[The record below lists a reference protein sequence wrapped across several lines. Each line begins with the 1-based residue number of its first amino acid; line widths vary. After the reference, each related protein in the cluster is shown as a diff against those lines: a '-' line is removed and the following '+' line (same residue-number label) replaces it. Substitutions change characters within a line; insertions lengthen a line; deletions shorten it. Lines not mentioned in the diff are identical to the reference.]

1 MKMVMIW
8 RGSLAA
14 LLALWVGLLGTVPRT
29 ALAELVSTRTVIE
42 ENRMG
47 PSPRQRVDDLLQRE
61 DVRAQFRS
69 LGVSPEEAQRRV
81 SALSDEE
88 IAQLDAR
95 LQELPAGESFA
106 GAVLGVILV
115 VLLVL
120 LVTDLLGFT
129 DVFPFIHPLPRANAT
144 AR

>member
-1 MKMVMIW
+1 MNMVMIS

-14 LLALWVGLLGTVPRT
+14 ILALWVGLLGTVPRA

-42 ENRMG
+42 ENRMS
-47 PSPRQRVDDLLQRE
+47 PSPRERVDNFLQRE

-81 SALSDEE
+81 SALSEEE

-95 LQELPAGESFA
+95 LQELPAGKSFA
-106 GAVLGVILV
+106 GAVLGVILLV
-115 VLLVL
+115 FLVL
-120 LVTDLLGFT
+120 LVTDLLGAT
-129 DVFPFIHPLPRANAT
+129 DVFPFIHPLPRGNAA

>member
-14 LLALWVGLLGTVPRT
+14 ILALWVGLLGTIPRA
-29 ALAELVSTRTVIE
+29 ALAELVSTSTVIE
-42 ENRMG
+42 ENRVSPG
-47 PSPRQRVDDLLQRE
+47 PRQRMDDLLQRE

-69 LGVSPEEAQRRV
+69 LGVSLEEAQRRV
-81 SALSDEE
+81 SALSDAE

-106 GAVLGVILV
+106 GAVLGAILV

-129 DVFPFIHPLPRANAT
+129 DVFPFIHPLPRGNST